1 MLSPVQHR
9 GRSSRDHGTE
19 ISSGSLRGYDKKLDG
34 EAAEVEAFISQGD
47 SAKVAWLRL
56 LCEGAGGKVFAKR
69 VMRLLRTNLLSIQDI
84 QSMKSEGTPQQA
96 KVGVLEKAGLSRVEA
111 MLLLVHMEAFGPL
124 YPCTR
129 SGENDGIASI
139 LNCFV
144 FQGSIFVT
152 EEVLGHLLLRLSL
165 EEIGR
170 IGGTCKAFNGKIR
183 HKDMNAIFQHKCSTY
198 GISKTLVPT
207 SWRELMKEACDFSSN
222 VVRSGLQLLEPVL
235 RYGTLK
241 TTGNSFEF
249 SLPVSYSIPRD
260 PVFNPPRWSIGHH
273 ASLLAPCPKILASL
287 TVWCVAVPFF
297 RSSENS
303 FGEPLSCTFERVL
316 NSNLGWNGYE
326 GCGGMSERQGESEDD
341 NITLLVN
348 QRIEDFMQG
357 NNMPGPFQSHPE
369 LTTATETA
377 FEVYNKAIVTAM
389 IKRTTSVLE
398 CCRLS
403 ASETFEHMVQ
413 CLSGDAL
420 GDVLRVNQE
429 EFQGLDAAIHFKCPI
444 PINTR
449 NARNTFVRRMM
460 EAVGQKINP
469 EYTASRNTAATEI
482 EGVEEGKRGIMP
494 NGRVD
499 FHSNI
504 YRVNNEVHLRG
515 VAPWTW
521 ESPFTPPIMATTH
534 LGRCLVC

>member
-316 NSNLGWNGYE
+316 NRNLGWNGYE
-326 GCGGMSERQGESEDD
+326 GCGGMSERQDESKDD

-449 NARNTFVRRMM
+449 
-460 EAVGQKINP
+460 I
-469 EYTASRNTAATEI
+469 
-482 EGVEEGKRGIMP
+482 EEGKRGIVP
-494 NGRVD
+494 NDQVD

-504 YRVNNEVHLRG
+504 YRVNNEVHLRD
-515 VAPWTW
+515 VTPWTW

-534 LGRCLVC
+534 LGRCLVYCLCLEILKIHVTVG